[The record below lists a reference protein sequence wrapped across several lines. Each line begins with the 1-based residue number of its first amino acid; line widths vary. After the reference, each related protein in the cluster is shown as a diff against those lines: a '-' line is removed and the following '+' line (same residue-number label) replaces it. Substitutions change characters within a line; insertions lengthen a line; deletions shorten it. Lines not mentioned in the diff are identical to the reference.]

1 MYFLLPFSKSKL
13 KFLNC
18 SSVIF
23 VLNSLIVALYAKDT
37 SKTGGL
43 NSFPGM
49 NIMENDIKTKTV
61 LIIFY
66 CNIIKDSYSYK
77 KTKPKN
83 ADFNKV
89 RVIKK
94 NLVYVIGLAPCIAKS
109 EVKNKIYLIVNIQ
122 VLSKKKYFGQYGKVV
137 KIVVNKNKV
146 FYPNGPSGP

>member
-1 MYFLLPFSKSKL
+1 
-13 KFLNC
+13 
-18 SSVIF
+18 

-109 EVKNKIYLIVNIQ
+109 EVKNKIYLIVNI
-122 VLSKKKYFGQYGKVV
+122 
-137 KIVVNKNKV
+137 
-146 FYPNGPSGP
+146 